1 MPGTLDR
8 QAEGPLVLGANPA
21 LAARLYFGPV
31 GHIPAQPLK
40 VLIVNRR
47 YVLYAEGADP
57 PSGGVTASGSASPG
71 SLAGARTGAAAGLE
85 GRALTTRTTLV
96 SRVPGGGARGR
107 RGHWGHWSRWRCRGR
122 WGRWSCRCCHT
133 GAFPPLIIGDYR
145 QALIIGDY
153 RQALIVGPGYRAI
166 YELALNWFWPE
177 LVLVLISA
185 SILGRVYR
193 LGSWYG
199 CRRGSWREFGCQ
211 GG

>member
-8 QAEGPLVLGANPA
+8 QAEGTLVLGANPA

-47 YVLYAEGADP
+47 YVLYAEGTDP
-57 PSGGVTASGSASPG
+57 PSGGVTASGPASPG

-96 SRVPGGGARGR
+96 SRVPGGGALGR
-107 RGHWGHWSRWRCRGR
+107 R
-122 WGRWSCRCCHT
+122 GRWSCRCCHT
-133 GAFPPLIIGDYR
+133 GAFPPLIIGDYRQALIIGDYR

>member
-145 QALIIGDY
+145 QALI
-153 RQALIVGPGYRAI
+153 VGPGYRAI